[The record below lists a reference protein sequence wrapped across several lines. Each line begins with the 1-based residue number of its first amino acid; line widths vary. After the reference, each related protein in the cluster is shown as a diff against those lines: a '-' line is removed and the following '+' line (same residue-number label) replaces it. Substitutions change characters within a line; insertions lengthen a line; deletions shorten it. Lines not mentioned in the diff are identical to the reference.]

1 MRSSKRRRMT
11 KYLFK
16 VNVVHMNSKRSD
28 KKTILITGG
37 AGFIGSHLCEKY
49 LKEGHRV
56 IAIDNLQTTFTPK
69 HIEHLFKHPEL
80 RFIKG
85 DIVSSFDPSES
96 IDWIF
101 NLACS
106 GSPTSYQFDPVH
118 TTKTNTI
125 GMINILEL
133 ARKNNAR
140 ILQASTSEVYGDPLE
155 APQKETYTGNVTT
168 TGPRAC
174 YDEGKRVAETLCM
187 DYRREYGTDTK
198 IIRIFNT
205 YGPKMDPNDGRAVTN
220 FVMNALAG
228 DDLVI
233 YGDGAQTRSFQY
245 IDDLVEGIDR
255 MMKKDGFPGPV
266 NLGNPREITI
276 REAAELVLKKAASRS
291 KVVFAKEVTNDPKR
305 RCPDISLAEH
315 ELHWEPKISLEQ
327 GLEKTI
333 EYFKKVKRPDQKVL
347 VFATT
352 YYPDLGPAE
361 QALHELSKEMPDT
374 EFHIIT
380 TRFRRG
386 LPSIEQYGAGTIY
399 RIGIGSPLDKYLLP
413 ILGISKAR
421 KLYREHRYRFVW
433 SIMASYGGLAGI
445 IFSKTHPDTLFL
457 ISLDDRELV
466 RKKGFAEK
474 IIDLIRKSILR
485 QASSVYVSNLSED
498 EKAALARITPQ
509 VEQKGRDS
517 REFLNQVRHTY
528 AKLLNKQERK
538 LHRPK

>member
-1 MRSSKRRRMT
+1 
-11 KYLFK
+11 
-16 VNVVHMNSKRSD
+16 MNSQTSR
-28 KKTILITGG
+28 KKTIVVTGG

-49 LKEGHRV
+49 LNEGHRV

-69 HIEHLFKHPEL
+69 HIKHLLKHPEFK
-80 RFIKG
+80 FIKN
-85 DIVSSFDPSES
+85 DIIDPFDPGEH

-101 NLACS
+101 NFACS

-125 GMINILEL
+125 GMINMLEL

-168 TGPRAC
+168 IGPRAC

-205 YGPKMDPNDGRAVTN
+205 YGPKMDPHDGRAVTN

-233 YGDGAQTRSFQY
+233 YGDGSQTRSFQY
-245 IDDLVEGIDR
+245 IDDLIEGIDL

-266 NLGNPREITI
+266 NLGNPHEITI
-276 REAAELVLKKAASRS
+276 KEVAELVLKKTKSRS
-291 KVVFAKEVTNDPKR
+291 KLVFAKEVTNDPKR
-305 RCPDISLAEH
+305 RCPDISLAKK
-315 ELHWEPKISLEQ
+315 ELYWEPKISLEQ

-333 EYFKKVKRPDQKVL
+333 EYFKNIKRPDQKVL
-347 VFATT
+347 VFSTT

-361 QALHELSKEMPDT
+361 QALHELSKEMPNA

-380 TRFRRG
+380 ARFRPG
-386 LPSIEQYGAGTIY
+386 LPSVERNGTDTIY
-399 RIGIGSPLDKYLLP
+399 RIGIGTPLDKYLLP
-413 ILGISKAR
+413 IFGVIKAR
-421 KLYREHRYRFVW
+421 KLHREHQYRFIW

-445 IFSKTHPDTLFL
+445 IFSKINPGTLFL

-466 RKKGFAEK
+466 RKKGFAES
-474 IIDLIRKSILR
+474 IINLIRKKILR
-485 QASSVYVSNLSED
+485 EASSVYVSNLNED

-509 VEQKGRDS
+509 VEQKGIDS